1 MVSLAG
7 ESVLPAVDWLT
18 RNFVVWYER
27 VLDWVADAT
36 RSETWAAT
44 RMTTQ
49 QLLPAWSEWP
59 LIDASAAVPTV
70 PDSVN
75 RALGIFGLHASAI
88 DMDGVLPSFLC
99 AWALGSLLL
108 RRLVGKIRAEMAGH
122 RDNHGTERVALLPG
136 SWWLTRIVFLR
147 CLGGVYLTAFLV
159 ALHQNP
165 ALLGDRGLL
174 PASAHMKQLR
184 AQLTP
189 QDVGTFGGAWPGFM
203 RAPGLLWF
211 VAPGGEDAAL
221 TAFAFLGISL
231 AALLLARGA
240 ANMLIMLTL
249 WLLYMSIVMAGQRWY
264 SFGWETQLL
273 ETGFLAVFLTPA
285 LSLDVLPR
293 HTPTPLVTRWGFLW
307 LIFRIMIGA
316 GLIKIRGDQCWRD
329 LTCMDYHYETQ
340 PVPNPVAW
348 FLHANFSAFHK
359 FEVIVNHFVELVA
372 PWLLLPMFPRTCRLL
387 GGIIQVLFQ
396 CVLIISGNLS
406 FLNWLTAL
414 PAIFCFDDRFLG
426 PLFSNSFCRRV
437 YDLQQPAAVSD
448 TYERASTAASQPD
461 QSRSRSRSPS
471 PSPSV
476 LVPPP
481 PNSDSAAWGGL
492 RKLSIAKCCQ
502 SSRRVA
508 AAMVS
513 VVLGLTLFYLSVP
526 VIRNLLQL
534 DGRQTMNTSFG
545 SWKLLNTYG
554 AFGSI
559 TKVRTEIILEG
570 TLDTDPAAESAVWL
584 EYEFKC
590 KPGNVT
596 RIPCAITPYH
606 YRLE

>member
-1 MVSLAG
+1 
-7 ESVLPAVDWLT
+7 
-18 RNFVVWYER
+18 
-27 VLDWVADAT
+27 
-36 RSETWAAT
+36 
-44 RMTTQ
+44 
-49 QLLPAWSEWP
+49 
-59 LIDASAAVPTV
+59 
-70 PDSVN
+70 
-75 RALGIFGLHASAI
+75 
-88 DMDGVLPSFLC
+88 
-99 AWALGSLLL
+99 
-108 RRLVGKIRAEMAGH
+108 
-122 RDNHGTERVALLPG
+122 
-136 SWWLTRIVFLR
+136 
-147 CLGGVYLTAFLV
+147 
-159 ALHQNP
+159 
-165 ALLGDRGLL
+165 
-174 PASAHMKQLR
+174 
-184 AQLTP
+184 
-189 QDVGTFGGAWPGFM
+189 
-203 RAPGLLWF
+203 
-211 VAPGGEDAAL
+211 
-221 TAFAFLGISL
+221 
-231 AALLLARGA
+231 
-240 ANMLIMLTL
+240 
-249 WLLYMSIVMAGQRWY
+249 MAGQRWY

-273 ETGFLAVFLTPA
+273 ETGFLAIFLTPA

-293 HTPTPLVTRWGFLW
+293 HTPTPLVTRWGFVW

-316 GLIKIRGDQCWRD
+316 GLIKMRGDQCWRD

-372 PWLLLPMFPRTCRLL
+372 PWLLLPMLPRTCRLL
-387 GGIIQVLFQ
+387 GGIFQVLFQ

-426 PLFSNSFCRRV
+426 PLFSNSFCRCV
-437 YDLQQPAAVSD
+437 YDLQQPAKESDD
-448 TYERASTAASQPD
+448 TYERASGAASEPD
-461 QSRSRSRSPS
+461 RNRNRIRIRSPS
-471 PSPSV
+471 PSHSV
-476 LVPPP
+476 PVAPP
-481 PNSDSAAWGGL
+481 PNSKALGGL

-508 AAMVS
+508 AALVS

-534 DGRQTMNTSFG
+534 DGRQAMNTSFG

-559 TKVRTEIILEG
+559 TKTRTEIILEG
-570 TLDTDPAAESAVWL
+570 TLDSNPAGESAVWL

-596 RIPCAITPYH
+596 RTPCAITPYH